1 MRFKGGHGVGLQ
13 LAPGNAANSFSWSQY
28 WTNMISATVE
38 DAQPTHIVM
47 TWANGKNIVASD
59 LTCTV
64 NGSSVAVSSASW
76 TGGVLTAVLASAVIY
91 GDVVVMTFVKTG
103 QTKSVTNNIAAEA
116 EFTSYLSTLSGTI
129 TTTWKR
135 ETNKLIKSFKNAA
148 LWENGALWGRTDHIN
163 NFIGHISQANA
174 LKNMYGDANHATQ
187 SGTNSF
193 NNKGIR
199 VNYPA
204 ASAYVNLGFNPSS
217 EATHHTNTSGTIV
230 VFTLRKD
237 YTGKYHVG
245 AFDGTKFSGVAACP
259 TGYPAGNAYG
269 GIACTLKDLG
279 ANPAQKRGVYFMRR
293 TGTTASLRVNKVAVG
308 SPVTVTNQGFANMDY
323 WLGGFHY
330 TGDTL
335 NQQGGN
341 RYPFVMFTDY
351 MTDNECD
358 TLDDL
363 LHTYLNNANTS
374 GALDQKTC
382 VCDGNSLTLGTG
394 ASDAAHSYP
403 SLMALEAS
411 GWEVANLGISG
422 QETPVMTTNAP

>member
-174 LKNMYGDANHATQ
+174 LKNMLAD
-187 SGTNSF
+187 S
-193 NNKGIR
+193 
-199 VNYPA
+199 
-204 ASAYVNLGFNPSS
+204 
-217 EATHHTNTSGTIV
+217 
-230 VFTLRKD
+230 
-237 YTGKYHVG
+237 
-245 AFDGTKFSGVAACP
+245 
-259 TGYPAGNAYG
+259 
-269 GIACTLKDLG
+269 
-279 ANPAQKRGVYFMRR
+279 
-293 TGTTASLRVNKVAVG
+293 
-308 SPVTVTNQGFANMDY
+308 NQ
-323 WLGGFHY
+323 
-330 TGDTL
+330 
-335 NQQGGN
+335 
-341 RYPFVMFTDY
+341 
-351 MTDNECD
+351 
-358 TLDDL
+358 
-363 LHTYLNNANTS
+363 
-374 GALDQKTC
+374 
-382 VCDGNSLTLGTG
+382 
-394 ASDAAHSYP
+394 
-403 SLMALEAS
+403 
-411 GWEVANLGISG
+411 
-422 QETPVMTTNAP
+422 